1 MADSPLVSAVFP
13 RGAHSP
19 AHLAGVVNTLLL
31 GHIGAL
37 LLRDIVALNSGDI
50 LACFHLIVLLT
61 APVSLG
67 PADLVSEGETLRGV
81 VGAALSLLNSAA
93 LDVADNLMDNLTIL
107 RALFLDLLANLFILS
122 GADLAR
128 QVTALIRGSKRKNV
142 R

>member
-61 APVSLG
+61 ARVSLG
-67 PADLVSEGETLRGV
+67 PADLVSEGETLR
-81 VGAALSLLNSAA
+81 
-93 LDVADNLMDNLTIL
+93 DVADNLMDSLTIL
-107 RALFLDLLANLFILS
+107 RALLFDLLANLFILS